1 MASALPLLSP
11 LVTRILELSGFPPE
25 LKTRDI
31 QAIFSQWEDDR
42 GGFRIKWVDDTTAL
56 VIFAD
61 PAPGRCLLCLS
72 LVSRWIVLINHGI
85 LTAKRAYL
93 HVLMSPPP
101 SLMTSAGVPAKVRPY
116 DGDDAAQVISS
127 VQNRPRSR
135 SNAGGNAHATPAYGA
150 SADANGNGNG
160 SGSGFNGD
168 LPATPARNLMG
179 STNSPRSTGRSLAGL
194 GHRRTGSG
202 SNPSSLPPKPLAA
215 ALFDAANGG
224 PSPAHHLANAVAAE
238 QQERE
243 AASLSAS
250 PSKKPLN
257 LPANPMLSAQSSVS
271 PSLQPSPDIENG
283 AAAKVAA

>member
-1 MASALPLLSP
+1 MSSALPLLSP

-31 QAIFSQWEDDR
+31 QAIFAQWEDDR

-61 PAPGRCLLCLS
+61 PAP
-72 LVSRWIVLINHGI
+72 
-85 LTAKRAYL
+85 AKRAYL

-257 LPANPMLSAQSSVS
+257 LPVNPMLSAQSSVS